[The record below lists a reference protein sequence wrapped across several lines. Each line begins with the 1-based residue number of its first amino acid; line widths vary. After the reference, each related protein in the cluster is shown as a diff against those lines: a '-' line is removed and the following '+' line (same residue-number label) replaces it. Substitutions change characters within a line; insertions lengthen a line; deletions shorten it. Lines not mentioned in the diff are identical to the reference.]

1 MTERATAI
9 VLFTDLVGSTEL
21 RSRLG
26 EDAADTLRHKH
37 DALVAGA
44 VEASRGKVV
53 KNLGDGIMA
62 TFAGAADAVEA
73 AVAVQ
78 QGIGRHNRSGA
89 SSLQV
94 RIGISAGDVVFEE
107 SDCFG
112 TPVIEAA
119 RLCAAA
125 AGGQIL
131 ASEMVRWLARSSQ
144 GEFVPVGS
152 LELKGLAEPVPAVE
166 VRWDMPPQ
174 SSVPLPTFLTDIG
187 RIFVGRDAE
196 LDRLGQLWKEAAAGD
211 LRVALVGGEPGVG
224 KTRLAAELARK
235 VHEEGATVLA
245 GRCDEDLGVPYQP
258 FVESLRH
265 FADHCS
271 PLADCL
277 GRYGGELV
285 RLVPELTERVPG
297 LAAPLRSDPDT
308 ERYRLF
314 DAVAAW
320 LTAASADEPVLLVL
334 DDVQWAAKPTLL
346 LLRHVVRAGGGR
358 VLVLVTYRDTE
369 LSHDHPLI
377 EVVADL
383 RRQGGVGRL
392 SLTGLDDVGVRAIVE
407 KAAGQTLD
415 EAGLA
420 LAQAVYEETEGN
432 PFFVREVLRHLAET
446 GAVERRGDT
455 WTTSLPA
462 DRFGIPE
469 GVRDVVGRRL
479 ARLSDGTNQALRIAA
494 VAGSEFEFAVVRA
507 AGNLAEEA
515 LLTALEEAVSARVI
529 IEVSATRF
537 RFAHALMRATLYES
551 LTATRQVTLH
561 RRTAEAIETV
571 HASALDDYV
580 AALAHHWAKASAPVT
595 DTTKAVD
602 YARKAGDRALAQ
614 LAHDEAAAYYA
625 DGLELLDAGGAAPND
640 PRRVELLIGRGEA
653 QRRATDPT
661 YRETLLDAARLAR
674 ELGDADAL
682 ARAVLAN
689 TYGHVFTGLGEVDP
703 ERVEMLE
710 AALGVS
716 GNDDLPRRA
725 RLLATL
731 GLELNW
737 EADPRR
743 RLALSGDALR
753 LARSLDDAD
762 TLAAVL
768 LARDYTITG
777 PENVAERFANTTE
790 VLAIADRIGDP
801 VLASRALG
809 LRFKASIE
817 LADVAEAERCV
828 AKNQAVVPHL
838 GQPALTWAMLHH
850 DATLRVLRDEPDALT
865 AVDAAHH
872 AGASTWGPAI
882 NAMSLAHRLALRLDH
897 GGVEDM
903 IEPTRAALQH
913 LGRTRHPLVK
923 AIYTLML
930 LETGQVEAAATAFD
944 EIAATGFYQPTNNVA
959 WLRFAADC
967 AWVAA
972 RLGRKDS
979 VPELWSRLEPY
990 ADQLVM
996 VAYGGGVSGNV
1007 AFYLGLLATTVGDW
1021 AEAEARFAAAEATH
1035 ERIGAPT
1042 WLARTRLDWGRM
1054 LLTRSGPGDRERAE
1068 SLLRL
1073 ALDAARERRM
1083 PNLERDAVALLSE
1096 A

>member
-1 MTERATAI
+1 M
-9 VLFTDLVGSTEL
+9 
-21 RSRLG
+21 
-26 EDAADTLRHKH
+26 
-37 DALVAGA
+37 
-44 VEASRGKVV
+44 
-53 KNLGDGIMA
+53 
-62 TFAGAADAVEA
+62 
-73 AVAVQ
+73 
-78 QGIGRHNRSGA
+78 
-89 SSLQV
+89 
-94 RIGISAGDVVFEE
+94 
-107 SDCFG
+107 
-112 TPVIEAA
+112 IEAA

-125 AGGQIL
+125 TGGQIL
-131 ASEMVRWLARSSQ
+131 ASEMVRWLARSSE
-144 GEFVPVGS
+144 GEFVSVGS
-152 LELKGLAEPVPAVE
+152 LELKGLAEPVPTVE
-166 VRWDMPPQ
+166 VRWELAPQ

-187 RIFVGRDAE
+187 RIFVGRDSE
-196 LDRLGQLWKEAAAGD
+196 LDRLGQLWKEATAGE

-235 VHEEGATVLA
+235 VHDDGATVLA

-258 FVESLRH
+258 FVEALRH

-271 PLADCL
+271 LLADRL
-277 GRYGGELV
+277 GRYGGELA

-297 LAAPLRSDPDT
+297 LSPPLRSDPDT

-334 DDVQWAAKPTLL
+334 DDLQWAAKPTLL

-369 LSHDHPLI
+369 LTHDHPLV

-383 RRQGGVGRL
+383 RRQGGAERL
-392 SLTGLDDVGVRAIVE
+392 SLTGLDDTGVRTIVE
-407 KAAGQTLD
+407 QASGQTLD

-420 LAQAVYEETEGN
+420 LARAVYEETEGN

-446 GAVERRGDT
+446 GAVERRGDG
-455 WTTSLPA
+455 WATSLPV
-462 DRFGIPE
+462 DQFGIPE

-479 ARLSDGTNQALRIAA
+479 ARLSEEANHALRIAA
-494 VAGSEFEFAVVRA
+494 VAGPEFEFSVVRA
-507 AGNLAEEA
+507 AGDLAEETLLAA
-515 LLTALEEAVSARVI
+515 LDEAVGARVV

-537 RFAHALMRATLYES
+537 RFAHALIRATLYES
-551 LTATRQVTLH
+551 LTATRQVTIH

-571 HASALDDYV
+571 HASALDDHV
-580 AALAHHWAKASAPVT
+580 PALAHHWAKASAPVS
-595 DTTKAVD
+595 DAAKAVD

-625 DGLELLDAGGAAPND
+625 SGLDLLDAAGAAPND

-653 QRRATDPT
+653 QRRASDPT

-674 ELGDADAL
+674 QLGDAGAL
-682 ARAVLAN
+682 ARAALAN
-689 TYGHVFTGLGEVDP
+689 TYGHVFTELGEVDG
-703 ERVEMLE
+703 EKVEMLE
-710 AALGVS
+710 AALALAGD
-716 GNDDLPRRA
+716 DDLPRRA

-737 EADPRR
+737 EPDPRR
-743 RLALSGDALR
+743 RLALSDEALR
-753 LARSLDDAD
+753 LARSLDDPN
-762 TLAAVL
+762 TLASVL

-790 VLAIADRIGDP
+790 VLAIAERMGDP

-828 AKNQAVVPHL
+828 ARNQAVVPDL
-838 GQPALTWAMLHH
+838 GQPALTWATLHH
-850 DATLRVLRDEPDALT
+850 DATLRVLRDEAGARGGGRRRPQRRDEHLGAGHR
-865 AVDAAHH
+865 HH
-872 AGASTWGPAI
+872 VSCPSAGASPRPWRPRR
-882 NAMSLAHRLALRLDH
+882 HDRPDPR
-897 GGVEDM
+897 
-903 IEPTRAALQH
+903 RLQH
-913 LGRTRHPLVK
+913 VGSTRRPLVK
-923 AIYTLML
+923 AMYAFL
-930 LETGQVEAAATAFD
+930 LAETGQIDVASVVFD
-944 EIAATGFYQPTNNVA
+944 EIAATDFFQPTNNVA
-959 WLRFAADC
+959 WLRFAAEC

-990 ADQLVM
+990 ADQLIM

-1021 AEAEARFAAAEATH
+1021 AEADARFGAAEATH

-1042 WLARTRLDWGRM
+1042 WL
-1054 LLTRSGPGDRERAE
+1054 RAYP
-1068 SLLRL
+1068 
-1073 ALDAARERRM
+1073 AGMGADAPLPFRPR
-1083 PNLERDAVALLSE
+1083 
-1096 A
+1096 

>member
-1 MTERATAI
+1 MTRATAI

-26 EDAADTLRHKH
+26 EDAAEALRHKH
-37 DALVAGA
+37 DALVTGA
-44 VEASRGKVV
+44 VKASGGTVV
-53 KNLGDGIMA
+53 KNLGDGVMA
-62 TFAGAADAVEA
+62 TFAGATDAVGA
-73 AVAVQ
+73 AVAIQ
-78 QGIGRHNRSGA
+78 QAIGRHNRSGA
-89 SSLQV
+89 AALGV

-107 SDCFG
+107 NDCFG

-125 AGGQIL
+125 TGGQIF
-131 ASEMVRWLARSSQ
+131 ASEMVRWLARSSE
-144 GEFVPVGS
+144 GEFVSVGS
-152 LELKGLAEPVPAVE
+152 LELKGLAEPVPTVE
-166 VRWDMPPQ
+166 VQWELSPQ

-187 RIFVGRDAE
+187 RIFVGRDSE
-196 LDRLGQLWKEAAAGD
+196 LDRLDQLWKEATAGE

-224 KTRLAAELARK
+224 KTRLAAELALK
-235 VHEEGATVLA
+235 VHEDGATVLA

-258 FVESLRH
+258 FVEALRH
-265 FADHCS
+265 FTDHCS
-271 PLADCL
+271 PLADRL
-277 GRYGGELV
+277 GRYGGELA

-297 LAAPLRSDPDT
+297 LPSPLRSDPDT

-320 LTAASADEPVLLVL
+320 LTAASVDEPVLLVL
-334 DDVQWAAKPTLL
+334 DDLQWAAKPTLL
-346 LLRHVVRAGGGR
+346 LLRHVLQAGGGR

-369 LSHDHPLI
+369 LTHNHPLV
-377 EVVADL
+377 ELVADL
-383 RRQGGVGRL
+383 RRQGGVERL
-392 SLTGLDDVGVRAIVE
+392 SLTGLDDFGVRTIVE
-407 KAAGQTLD
+407 QASGQTLD
-415 EAGLA
+415 DAGLA
-420 LAQAVYEETEGN
+420 LARAVYEETDGN

-446 GAVERRGDT
+446 GAVERREGG
-455 WTTSLPA
+455 WTTKLPV
-462 DRFGIPE
+462 DEFGIPE

-479 ARLSDGTNQALRIAA
+479 ARLSDDTNHALRIAA
-494 VAGSEFEFAVVRA
+494 VAGPEFEFAVVQG
-507 AGNLAEEA
+507 AGGLAEET
-515 LLTALEEAVSARVI
+515 LLAALEEAVGARVV

-580 AALAHHWAKASAPVT
+580 PALAHHWAKASAPVT
-595 DTTKAVD
+595 DAAKAVD

-614 LAHDEAAAYYA
+614 LAHDEAGAYYA
-625 DGLELLDAGGAAPND
+625 AGLDLLDAGGAAQND

-653 QRRATDPT
+653 QRRASDPA
-661 YRETLLDAARLAR
+661 YRQTLLDVARLAR

-682 ARAVLAN
+682 ARAALAN
-689 TYGHVFTGLGEVDP
+689 TYGHVFTGLGEVDR

-710 AALGVS
+710 AAIAVAGD
-716 GNDDLPRRA
+716 DDLPRRA

-737 EADPRR
+737 EPDPRR
-743 RLALSGDALR
+743 RLALSEEALR
-753 LARSLDDAD
+753 VARSLDDAN
-762 TLAAVL
+762 TLASVL

-790 VLAIADRIGDP
+790 LLAMAERKGDP

-817 LADVAEAERCV
+817 AADVTEAERCV
-828 AKNQAVVPHL
+828 ARNQTVVSRSRPTRSDMGRAPPPRHTAGAPRRGRRRGGGRRRSQRRDEHL
-838 GQPALTWAMLHH
+838 GRGRA
-850 DATLRVLRDEPDALT
+850 
-865 AVDAAHH
+865 
-872 AGASTWGPAI
+872 
-882 NAMSLAHRLALRLDH
+882 AMSLSHRLSLRLDH
-897 GGVEDM
+897 GGLAEM
-903 IEPTRAALQH
+903 IDRPRCLEHVGGTRRPMA
-913 LGRTRHPLVK
+913 K
-923 AIYTLML
+923 AIYAL
-930 LETGQVEAAATAFD
+930 LLAELGQIDGAAAVFD
-944 EIAATGFYQPTNNVA
+944 ELAATGFAQPTNNVA

-967 AWVAA
+967 AWLAA

-990 ADQLVM
+990 ADQLIM

-1007 AFYLGLLATTVGDW
+1007 AFYLGLLATSVGDW

-1035 ERIGAPT
+1035 ERIAAPT
-1042 WLARTRLDWGRM
+1042 WLARTRLERGRM
-1054 LLTRSGPGDRERAE
+1054 LLARSEPSDSERAE

-1073 ALDAARERRM
+1073 ALDAARERRL
-1083 PNLERDAVALLSE
+1083 PNIERDAAALLSG